1 LVWISPGREEDVM
14 APALCRVRRF
24 IVAASAGVLL
34 SIAAASA
41 DTTDKELEKYR
52 QMLQDPFANPGNL
65 WVDRGEE
72 LWNLP
77 GGPKKASLQACDLG
91 KGVGKLEGAFA
102 ELPRYF
108 ADADR
113 VMDLEARL
121 LWCMSQVQGR
131 DPNEVLKTKFSPMG
145 AAGET
150 ISALEAVTAFVASKS
165 NGMKLAAALDHPKE
179 QEMVA
184 VGEMLFYRHQGPW
197 DFSCATCHGDN
208 GKRIRLQEL
217 PNFAVPQQAQAV
229 LGSWPAYRVSQESV
243 RTMQHRLYDC
253 FWQMRLPA
261 VDYASDVTIALTA
274 YLTKKAEGGLIQV
287 PSVKR

>member
-1 LVWISPGREEDVM
+1 M
-14 APALCRVRRF
+14 TPALCRVRRS

-34 SIAAASA
+34 SLAAASA
-41 DTTDKELEKYR
+41 DTPDKELEKYR

-72 LWNLP
+72 LWTLP
-77 GGPKKASLQACDLG
+77 GGPKKVSLQACDLG

-102 ELPRYF
+102 DLPRYF

-131 DPNEVLKTKFSPMG
+131 DPNEVLKTRFSPMG

-150 ISALEAVTAFVASKS
+150 MSALEALTAFVASKS

-184 VGEMLFYRHQGPW
+184 VGEMLFYRRQGPW

-217 PNFAVPQQAQAV
+217 PNFDVPQQAQAV
-229 LGSWPAYRVSQESV
+229 LGSWPAYRVSQESL
-243 RTMQHRLYDC
+243 RTLQHRLYDC

-287 PSVKR
+287 PSIKR

>member
-1 LVWISPGREEDVM
+1 M
-14 APALCRVRRF
+14 TPALCRVRRS

-34 SIAAASA
+34 SLAAVSA

-72 LWNLP
+72 LWTLP
-77 GGPKKASLQACDLG
+77 GGPKKVSLQACDLG

-131 DPNEVLKTKFSPMG
+131 DPNEVLKTRFSPMG

-150 ISALEAVTAFVASKS
+150 MSALEALTAFVASKS

-184 VGEMLFYRHQGPW
+184 VGEMLFYRRQGPW

-217 PNFAVPQQAQAV
+217 PNFDVPQQAQAV
-229 LGSWPAYRVSQESV
+229 LGSWPAYRVSQESL
-243 RTMQHRLYDC
+243 RTLQHRLYDC

-274 YLTKKAEGGLIQV
+274 YLAKKAEGGLIQV
-287 PSVKR
+287 PSIKR

>member
-1 LVWISPGREEDVM
+1 M
-14 APALCRVRRF
+14 TPALCRVRRS

-34 SIAAASA
+34 SLAAASA

-72 LWNLP
+72 LWTLP
-77 GGPKKASLQACDLG
+77 GGPKKVSLQACDLG

-131 DPNEVLKTKFSPMG
+131 DPNEVLKTRFSPMG

-150 ISALEAVTAFVASKS
+150 MSALEALTAFVASKS

-179 QEMVA
+179 QEMAA
-184 VGEMLFYRHQGPW
+184 VGEMLFYRRQGPW

-217 PNFAVPQQAQAV
+217 PNFDVPQQAQAV
-229 LGSWPAYRVSQESV
+229 LGSWPAYRVSQESL
-243 RTMQHRLYDC
+243 RTLQHRLYDC

-287 PSVKR
+287 PSIKR

>member
-1 LVWISPGREEDVM
+1 M
-14 APALCRVRRF
+14 TPALCRVRRS

-34 SIAAASA
+34 SLAAASA

-72 LWNLP
+72 LWTLS
-77 GGPKKASLQACDLG
+77 GGPKKVSLQACDLG

-131 DPNEVLKTKFSPMG
+131 DPNEVLKTRFSPMG

-150 ISALEAVTAFVASKS
+150 ISALEALTAFVASKS

-184 VGEMLFYRHQGPW
+184 VGEMLFYRRQGPW

-229 LGSWPAYRVSQESV
+229 LGSWPAYRVSQESL
-243 RTMQHRLYDC
+243 RTLQHRLYDC

-287 PSVKR
+287 PSIKR

>member
-1 LVWISPGREEDVM
+1 M
-14 APALCRVRRF
+14 APALSRVWRC
-24 IVAASAGVLL
+24 IVSAGAGVLL
-34 SIAAASA
+34 CFAAASA
-41 DTTDKELEKYR
+41 DTTNKELEKYR

-72 LWNLP
+72 LWLLP
-77 GGPKKASLQACDLG
+77 GGPKNVSLQTCDLG

-113 VMDLEARL
+113 VLDLEARL

-131 DPNEVLKTKFSPMG
+131 DPDEVLKTKFSPMG

-150 ISALEAVTAFVASKS
+150 ISALEALTAYVASKS

-184 VGEMLFYRHQGPW
+184 VGEMLFYRRQGPW
-197 DFSCATCHGDN
+197 DFSCASCHSDY

-217 PNFAVPQQAQAV
+217 PNFAVPQEAQAV
-229 LGSWPAYRVSQESV
+229 IGSWPAYRVSQESL
-243 RTMQHRLYDC
+243 RTLQHRLYDC

-261 VDYASDVTIALTA
+261 VDYGSDVTIALTA

>member
-1 LVWISPGREEDVM
+1 M
-14 APALCRVRRF
+14 TPALCRVRRS

-34 SIAAASA
+34 SLAAASA

-72 LWNLP
+72 LWTLP
-77 GGPKKASLQACDLG
+77 GGPKKVSLQACDLG

-131 DPNEVLKTKFSPMG
+131 DPNEVLKTRFSPMG

-150 ISALEAVTAFVASKS
+150 MSALEALTAFVASKS

-184 VGEMLFYRHQGPW
+184 VGEMLFYRRQGPW

-217 PNFAVPQQAQAV
+217 PNFDVPQQAQAV
-229 LGSWPAYRVSQESV
+229 LGSWPAYRVSQESL
-243 RTMQHRLYDC
+243 RTLQHRLYDC

-287 PSVKR
+287 PSIKR

>member
-1 LVWISPGREEDVM
+1 M
-14 APALCRVRRF
+14 TPALCRVRRS

-34 SIAAASA
+34 SLAAASA
-41 DTTDKELEKYR
+41 DTPDKELEKYR

-72 LWNLP
+72 LWTLP
-77 GGPKKASLQACDLG
+77 GGPKKVSLQACDLG

-131 DPNEVLKTKFSPMG
+131 DPNEVLKTRFSPMG

-150 ISALEAVTAFVASKS
+150 MSALEALTAFVASKS

-184 VGEMLFYRHQGPW
+184 VGEMLFYRRQGPW

-217 PNFAVPQQAQAV
+217 PNFDVPQQAQAV
-229 LGSWPAYRVSQESV
+229 LGSWPAYRVSQESL
-243 RTMQHRLYDC
+243 RTLQHRLYDC

-287 PSVKR
+287 PSIKR